1 MGRAIILIM
10 GLLIGVIGTGLGGVI
25 ISLIGNPSK
34 KFMSGT
40 LAFAGA
46 IMVTIV
52 FTGLLPE
59 ALEIG
64 GVIPTLIGVIV
75 GVLLIIAADKLIPEE
90 KFSTNENS
98 NAHLIKSG
106 VVLALG
112 IALHN
117 IPEGLAIGV
126 GYIADEKMGI
136 AIALTMLIQNIPEGM
151 SMAAPLYVGGMRKRR
166 IIGITALSGV
176 PMGIGVLIAALFTNI
191 SPALLS
197 FGLGFASGAMLY
209 IVFDDMVPSAKSL
222 GKGAGPVLGSIIGI
236 LIGVSL
242 SFFGHH

>member
-1 MGRAIILIM
+1 MGKAIILIT
-10 GLLIGVIGTGLGGVI
+10 GLLIGVIGTGLGGVV

-59 ALEIG
+59 ALETAGI
-64 GVIPTLIGVIV
+64 IPTLIGVIA
-75 GVLLIIAADKLIPEE
+75 GVLLIVAADKIIPEE
-90 KFSTNENS
+90 KFTGNGNS
-98 NAHLIKSG
+98 DARLIKSG

-126 GYIADEKMGI
+126 GYIADERMGAAI
-136 AIALTMLIQNIPEGM
+136 AITMLMQNIPEGM
-151 SMAAPLYVGGMRKRR
+151 SMAAPLYAGGMSRKR

-209 IVFDDMVPSAKSL
+209 IVFDDMVPSVRSL
-222 GKGAGPVLGSIIGI
+222 GKGSGPVLGSIIGI

-242 SFFGHH
+242 SFLGHH